1 MGLYVARID
10 IGTSRLAFL
19 QYGME
24 LAYNIIMVS
33 LKSFDLQAV
42 VFLLC
47 LIDSLMSHLLR
58 RFSKTSEC

>member
-1 MGLYVARID
+1 MWNCRYVARID

-42 VFLLC
+42 QQSSFRVMLGWV
-47 LIDSLMSHLLR
+47 S
-58 RFSKTSEC
+58 T